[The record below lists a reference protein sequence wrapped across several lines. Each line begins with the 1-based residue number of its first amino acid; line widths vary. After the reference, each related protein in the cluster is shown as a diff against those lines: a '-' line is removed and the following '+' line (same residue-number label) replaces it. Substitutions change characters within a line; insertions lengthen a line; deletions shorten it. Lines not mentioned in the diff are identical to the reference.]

1 MTATETGSAR
11 RHMAGALGIYTAG
24 GLFWAFLPF
33 FVGLQVSSGGLSQV
47 QAGSLGSAYL
57 VGFSAASLTA
67 LWWAPTFNWRLLTGV
82 ATVSI
87 IAALLLLADA
97 DAYFTG
103 LVSVAV
109 VGVMMGSLWSIA
121 YRIFSVSD
129 KPERSF
135 AIGIVVSYTALAAV
149 SYVIGQFVV
158 PGYGLTGSAYLLSAV
173 ILVLGLSGLLIPSGP
188 DKPDSASSAVA
199 DSRPDSHP
207 YRPPLAVAMALLGI
221 LATGFAFAAVWT
233 FAERIGV
240 AAGFGSARISP
251 VIASNLLA
259 SAAGSVAATVI
270 GTRFGNRM
278 PLFAGMAL
286 LLVSILLLTWAGT
299 FWSYALAVAGLGFS
313 VGFVLPYQMGRLA
326 ALDVEGRFAVLIAAA
341 QGIGSACGPILG
353 GVAFDAG
360 GVRALL
366 ILASLGVLVSTAA
379 FLSILNKG
387 ETS

>member
-82 ATVSI
+82 ATASI
-87 IAALLLLADA
+87 IAALLLLAGA
-97 DAYFTG
+97 DSYLTG

-158 PGYGLTGSAYLLSAV
+158 PGHGLTGSAYLLSAV
-173 ILVLGLSGLLIPSGP
+173 ILVLGLSGLLIPSGL
-188 DKPDSASSAVA
+188 DKPGSASSAVA
-199 DSRPDSHP
+199 
-207 YRPPLAVAMALLGI
+207 YRPPLAVAIALLGI
-221 LATGFAFAAVWT
+221 LATGFAFAAVWA

-278 PLFAGMAL
+278 PLFTGMAL

-353 GVAFDAG
+353 GVAFDTG

>member
-82 ATVSI
+82 ATASI
-87 IAALLLLADA
+87 IAALLLLAGA
-97 DAYFTG
+97 DAYLTG
-103 LVSVAV
+103 LGAV
-109 VGVMMGSLWSIA
+109 TAIGVMMGSLWSIA

-173 ILVLGLSGLLIPSGP
+173 ILVLGLSSLLIPSGP
-188 DKPDSASSAVA
+188 DKPDSAQSAVA
-199 DSRPDSHP
+199 

-278 PLFAGMAL
+278 PLFTGMAL
-286 LLVSILLLTWAGT
+286 LLASILLLTWAGT

>member
-87 IAALLLLADA
+87 IAALLLLAGA

-188 DKPDSASSAVA
+188 DKPDSAQSAVA
-199 DSRPDSHP
+199 

-278 PLFAGMAL
+278 PLFTGMAL